1 MSRGLIQLRWKRIR
15 ISSRKAGN
23 QEPSQER
30 MTTEEETVKRGQK
43 ERQGQ
48 ESIGVGEVR
57 VKLGKPV
64 KTVEHRDRKSVL
76 STEPGN

>member
-1 MSRGLIQLRWKRIR
+1 
-15 ISSRKAGN
+15 
-23 QEPSQER
+23 

-64 KTVEHRDRKSVL
+64 KTVERRDRKSVL